1 MFAGPSYIIS
11 AYRNREMD
19 GDDEFPSRELM
30 GYLGDDMPS
39 SGFLTRGLKQIFK
52 TRTGLDSDSK
62 QRILDSVEGAED
74 LCKQLAFGLTLR
86 EGIFSKDSYFHRYSV
101 PI

>member
-1 MFAGPSYIIS
+1 
-11 AYRNREMD
+11 MD
-19 GDDEFPSRELM
+19 GGDKFPSRELM
-30 GYLGDDMPS
+30 DYLGDDMPS

-74 LCKQLAFGLTLR
+74 LCKQLTFNSTRRDFLKIFLLPQVFSANLNWVSAEELT
-86 EGIFSKDSYFHRYSV
+86 
-101 PI
+101 